1 MIDEV
6 KKLYN
11 DYKKLYIIA
20 IVSGIFIYSTM
31 IFMNLYNTY
40 DAVWIYNIL
49 NREAGAWERAA
60 GRFLWPYIDKFRMGI
75 VLHTFNSII
84 SIALFELGNIL
95 IIDLFGIRQKLSR
108 LTLII
113 AITASPVISA
123 SLTYVFMSPTFAF
136 AYLFSVLAAY
146 FFIKNE
152 NHIIGVIGG
161 SVLLTLSMGCYQAY
175 IGVCMFLIL
184 LFIVLKLFYD
194 EKYSGLIRD
203 IACTAVMVVCTG
215 AMYYIIVHVI
225 LAAYGESLGSYKG
238 ADSISLLGIIIGL
251 PASIRQ
257 SYQYFIN
264 CFLTGSPFVNQFH
277 LFRIQFLAWLVI
289 AGVILAR
296 MISNVIVCT
305 HKGDKASKT
314 VKRYIIAFLLLLLIP
329 LACNFVFILAG
340 DQQNS
345 LIMQGATATVLP
357 IMLAVLFERTEWRN
371 AYRYIVILPALML
384 VWANVLSVTNDQ
396 VALMSGKKATL
407 AIANSIIADLDEYD
421 YDPETMEL
429 IIIGKPSD
437 NSSYLKSEAY
447 RMAADYAKFG
457 DWWSSL
463 SGDHDCWEGFLWSEF
478 GMDLNYLAADELYYW
493 WVDNADEVNTMPI
506 WPSKGSTKRIGN
518 ILVVRVSEQW
528 Y

>member
-1 MIDEV
+1 MIDIIR
-6 KKLYN
+6 KLYN

-31 IFMNLYNTY
+31 IFMNLYNSY

-49 NREAGAWERAA
+49 NREAGTWERAA

-84 SIALFELGNIL
+84 SIALYELGNIL

-108 LTLII
+108 LTLIL

-136 AYLFSVLAAY
+136 GYFFSVLAAY

-152 NHIIGVIGG
+152 NRIIGVISG
-161 SVLLTLSMGCYQAY
+161 SLLLTLSMGCYQAY

-184 LFIVLKLFYD
+184 LYIVLELFYD
-194 EKYSGLIRD
+194 EKYAGLIRD
-203 IACTAVMVVCTG
+203 ILSIAVMVVCTG
-215 AMYYIIVHVI
+215 AMYYISVHVI
-225 LAAYGESLGSYKG
+225 LAVYGESLGTYKG
-238 ADSISLLGIIIGL
+238 ADSISPLGIIISL
-251 PASIRQ
+251 PANIRQ
-257 SYQYFIN
+257 CYQYFSN
-264 CFLTGSPFVNQFH
+264 CYLTNSPFANQFH

-289 AGVILAR
+289 AGVIVVR
-296 MISNVIVCT
+296 MIRKVNACVHS
-305 HKGDKASKT
+305 GDKAGKT
-314 VKRYIIAFLLLLLIP
+314 VIRYIIASLLLLLIP

-357 IMLAVLFERTEWRN
+357 VMLAALFERIEWRSVC
-371 AYRYIVILPALML
+371 RYIVILPALIL
-384 VWANVLSVTNDQ
+384 VWANILSVTNDQ
-396 VALMSGKKATL
+396 VTLMSGKKATL
-407 AIANSIIADLDEYD
+407 AIAGSIVADLDEYD

-447 RMAADYAKFG
+447 KMAADYAKFG

-463 SGDHDCWEGFLWSEF
+463 SGDHDCWEGFLWNEF
-478 GMDLNYLAADELYYW
+478 GLDLNYLAADELYYW
-493 WVDNADEVNTMPI
+493 WVDNVDEVNKMPI

>member
-1 MIDEV
+1 MIDKV
-6 KKLYN
+6 KRLYN

-49 NREAGAWERAA
+49 NREAGTWERAA
-60 GRFLWPYIDKFRMGI
+60 GRFLWPYIDRFRMGI
-75 VLHTFNSII
+75 VLNTFNSII
-84 SIALFELGNIL
+84 SIALYELGNIL

-108 LTLII
+108 LTLIL

-123 SLTYVFMSPTFAF
+123 SLTYVFMSPTFACAF
-136 AYLFSVLAAY
+136 FFSILAAY

-152 NHIIGVIGG
+152 NRIIRVIGG
-161 SVLLTLSMGCYQAY
+161 GVFLTLSMGCYQAY

-184 LFIVLKLFYD
+184 LVIVLKLFYD

-203 IACTAVMVVCTG
+203 IASTAVMVVCTG
-215 AMYYIIVHVI
+215 VMYYICVHVV
-225 LAAYGESLGSYKG
+225 LAVYGESLGTYKG
-238 ADSISLLGIIIGL
+238 AGSISPLGMMIGL

-264 CFLTGSPFVNQFH
+264 CFLTNAPFVNQFH
-277 LFRIQFLAWLVI
+277 LFKIQFLAWLVI
-289 AGVILAR
+289 AGVILVR
-296 MISNVIVCT
+296 MIRNVTACAR
-305 HKGDKASKT
+305 GGNKAGKT
-314 VKRYIIAFLLLLLIP
+314 VIRYIIVVLLLLLIP
-329 LACNFVFILAG
+329 LACNFVFIIAG

-345 LIMQGATATVLP
+345 IIMQGATATALP
-357 IMLAVLFERTEWRN
+357 IMLAVLFERTKWRN
-371 AYRYIVILPALML
+371 ASRYIVILPALLL

-396 VALMSGKKATL
+396 VTLLSGRKATL
-407 AIANSIIADLDEYD
+407 AMANSIVADLDEYD